1 MPQEFDLYMV
11 SVEWESENQIRNF
24 IPSTCPLEPSEFVG
38 NTYRYDTVIY
48 SKIEKNYY
56 QVALK
61 SKVHPLLH
69 SDHDQFGNS
78 LFLIPNTDFWILKGD
93 WSISATNKRYHHCPS
108 INTVG
113 KLFLSVNEKRIE
125 IDVNPN
131 IEGFDFEALKDDF
144 EGELWNLLTS
154 NSSKAKTQISE
165 VRFGNKVFR
174 FAESQSIIAF
184 IHEFEKISKNPKREL
199 KHAISNLSFDKIK
212 PIPATF
218 QKLAVAGTD
227 VLLPSKT
234 FIDNFDNYEN
244 RFLCLMLYKIYQI
257 VQYNTQFSTQQEN
270 RLNSEIANINE
281 KIAELQTPQIVNQE
295 QVLAEIQAQEQRI
308 IQNESKWQS
317 ISSRLN
323 YDNTASYHTTKV
335 KLKHEHH
342 QFGNTYWCS
351 TSNSAFCLISFP
363 DSVSQYLEEGSEFIF
378 ELSTH
383 NNGTV
388 RTNAGATY
396 PKFNISNVRKIE
408 GADVELER
416 NILRKQKQN
425 VEILRNNNWQLSAI
439 LNATERNKLQTER
452 ANQTLTLQK
461 RIQTIEN
468 QIRSLSDFGNE
479 IEKFK
484 PHLGKLLNSDFAKKI
499 NFKKLVRFQPS
510 MTYIQNIQYRNALR
524 YYQEILNAE
533 GIDISIFG
541 LYEQVTNYGVREM
554 PQVFELW
561 SLVSIIRILENT
573 FFYKH
578 DPNDLRQLLNSISP
592 QNKKTE
598 AYVRINFSGN
608 LNGRS
613 IVLHYQKSLSNN
625 KRPDF
630 LLEISCKH
638 RRIFVVLDAKFKNY
652 KYKMGATKDLDEIK
666 EKYGISEDYF
676 VFTLHPCKD
685 FLNEEGKL
693 IKMTNHG
700 GSKIYFSENS
710 IFPFHKFGY
719 IMVKPNETDNLK
731 KNIGMS
737 LEYLLENEL
746 ATQKVDNIIDP
757 LPEFE
762 MICLSCGGDK
772 VKKNKIDRG
781 IPPYACHY
789 TCHCDN
795 DACGHN
801 IYIDY
806 CWNCRTKL
814 FKHGSYWDYHRTS
827 VWSIF
832 DIHCPNCGMTVADRP
847 NTNYN
852 EY

>member
-1 MPQEFDLYMV
+1 MPQGFDLYMV

-24 IPSTCPLEPSEFVG
+24 TPSTCPLEPSEFVG

-48 SKIEKNYY
+48 SKIGKDYY

-61 SKVHPLLH
+61 SKEHPLLH
-69 SDHDQFGNS
+69 SDQNPYGNS
-78 LFLIPNTDFWILKGD
+78 LFLIPDTDFWILKGD

-113 KLFLSVNEKRIE
+113 KLFLSVNGKKIE

-154 NSSKAKTQISE
+154 NSSKSKTQTSE
-165 VRFGNKVFR
+165 VRFGDKVFR
-174 FAESQSIIAF
+174 FAECQSIIAF

-199 KHAISNLSFDKIK
+199 KHAISNLSFDKVK

-234 FIDNFDNYEN
+234 FIDDFDNYEN

-257 VQYNTQFSTQQEN
+257 VQYNSQFSTQQVN
-270 RLNSEIANINE
+270 RLSSEIANINE

-295 QVLAEIQAQEQRI
+295 QVLAEIQAQEQII

-317 ISSRLN
+317 ISNRLN
-323 YDNTASYHTTKV
+323 YDNAAIYHTTKI

-342 QFGNTYWCS
+342 QLGNTYWCS
-351 TSNSAFCLISFP
+351 TTNSAFCLISFP
-363 DSVSQYLEEGSEFIF
+363 DSVSLYLGEGSEFIF
-378 ELSTH
+378 ELSTN

-396 PKFNISNVRKIE
+396 PKFNVSNVRKIE

-439 LNATERNKLQTER
+439 LNGTERNKLQIER
-452 ANQTLTLQK
+452 TNQTLTLQK
-461 RIQTIEN
+461 KIKKIEI

-479 IEKFK
+479 IEQFK
-484 PHLGKLLNSDFAKKI
+484 PHLAKLLNSDFAKKV

-541 LYEQVTNYGVREM
+541 HYEQITNYGIREM

-573 FFYKH
+573 FSYKH
-578 DPNDLRQLLNSISP
+578 NPNDLRQLLVSITP
-592 QNKKTE
+592 QNKKIET
-598 AYVRINFSGN
+598 YIKINFSGD

-613 IVLHYQKSLSNN
+613 VILHYQKLLSNN
-625 KRPDF
+625 KHPDF
-630 LLEISCKH
+630 LLEICCGIRK
-638 RRIFVVLDAKFKNY
+638 IFVVLDAKFKNY
-652 KYKMGATKDLDEIK
+652 NYKKSATYETLAMIEKYKIN
-666 EKYGISEDYF
+666 SDYY
-676 VFTLHPCKD
+676 VFILHPCKD
-685 FLNEEGKL
+685 LDRGDFTTKLTNFGGEKVYLDEGQV
-693 IKMTNHG
+693 
-700 GSKIYFSENS
+700 S
-710 IFPFHKFGY
+710 FPFHNFGY
-719 IMVKPNETDNLK
+719 LMIKPNETDNLK
-731 KNIGMS
+731 KIIGMS
-737 LEYLLENEL
+737 FEYLIESDHN
-746 ATQKVDNIIDP
+746 AKQSDNTIDP
-757 LPEFE
+757 TPQYE
-762 MICLSCGGDK
+762 MICLGCGSGKITK
-772 VKKNKIDRG
+772 VQSTRG
-781 IPPYACHY
+781 TNRHYY
-789 TCHCDN
+789 TCKCENQD
-795 DACGHN
+795 CGHN

-806 CWNCRTKL
+806 CWNCKTKL

>member
-1 MPQEFDLYMV
+1 MPQGFDLYMV

-24 IPSTCPLEPSEFVG
+24 TPSTCPLEPSEFLG

-48 SKIEKNYY
+48 SKIEKDYY

-61 SKVHPLLH
+61 TKEYPFLH
-69 SDHDQFGNS
+69 SDQDPFGNS
-78 LFLIPNTDFWILKGD
+78 LFLIPDTDFWILKGD
-93 WSISATNKRYHHCPS
+93 WSISATNKRYHQCPS

-113 KLFLSVNEKRIE
+113 KLFLSVNGKKIE

-154 NSSKAKTQISE
+154 NSSKAKTQTSE
-165 VRFGNKVFR
+165 VRFGDKVFR

-184 IHEFEKISKNPKREL
+184 IHEFEKIAKNPKREL
-199 KHAISNLSFDKIK
+199 KHAISSLSFDKVK

-257 VQYNTQFSTQQEN
+257 VQYNSQFSTQQVN
-270 RLNSEIANINE
+270 RLSSEIANINE
-281 KIAELQTPQIVNQE
+281 KIVELQTPQIVNQE

-308 IQNESKWQS
+308 IQNESKWQL

-378 ELSTH
+378 ELSTY

-416 NILRKQKQN
+416 NILTRQKQN
-425 VEILRNNNWQLSAI
+425 VEVLRNNNWKKI
-439 LNATERNKLQTER
+439 LTSTEIKEQK
-452 ANQTLTLQK
+452 NQIETLKKRVQK
-461 RIQTIEN
+461 IEK
-468 QIRSLSDFGNE
+468 QIRSLSEFGNE
-479 IEKFK
+479 IEQIK
-484 PHLGKLLNSDFAKKI
+484 PSLAKLLNSDFAKKVS
-499 NFKKLVRFQPS
+499 FKKLIRFQPS

-524 YYQEILNAE
+524 YYQEILNTE

-541 LYEQVTNYGVREM
+541 HYEQITNYGIREM

-561 SLVSIIRILENT
+561 SLISIIRILEDN
-573 FFYKH
+573 FSYKH
-578 DPNDLRQLLNSISP
+578 DPNDLKKLLNSIAP
-592 QNKKTE
+592 QNKKIETCIE
-598 AYVRINFSGN
+598 INFIGEP
-608 LNGRS
+608 NGRKV
-613 IVLHYQKSLSNN
+613 VLHYQKTLING
-625 KRPDF
+625 KRPDII
-630 LLEISCKH
+630 LEISTMK
-638 RRIFVVLDAKFKNY
+638 RKIFLVLDAKFKNY
-652 KYKMGATKDLDEIK
+652 EYKKGAIKDLEVIS
-666 EKYGISEDYF
+666 EKYQIDNNYF
-676 VFTLHPCKD
+676 VFTLHPCND
-685 FLNEEGKL
+685 FFNDNGELV
-693 IKMTNHG
+693 KMTNHG
-700 GSKIYFSENS
+700 GNQIYFSEKPT
-710 IFPFHKFGY
+710 FPFHKFGF
-719 IMVKPNETDNLK
+719 IKVKPNDTDNLK
-731 KNIGMS
+731 KVIGMS
-737 LEYLLENEL
+737 LEYLVENEH
-746 ATQKVDNIIDP
+746 TIRKNTENILDP
-757 LPEFE
+757 IPEYE
-762 MICLSCGGDK
+762 MICLSCGDNK
-772 VKKNKIDRG
+772 VEKEKKDRG
-781 IPPYACHY
+781 TPPYAYHY
-789 TCHCDN
+789 ICHCKN
-795 DACGHN
+795 ENCGHK

-806 CWNCRTKL
+806 CWNCKTKL

-832 DIHCPNCGMTVADRP
+832 DIHCPNCGLTVADRP
-847 NTNYN
+847 N
-852 EY
+852 